1 MSDGLPQLMR
11 AQMTR
16 EFELAHASK
25 DARIDLLRRA
35 LMGIGAN
42 GTNCKACQLV
52 NEIAS
57 NALARDDKLKES
69 L

>member
-42 GTNCKACQLV
+42 GTNCKACRLV
-52 NEIAS
+52 NEIAI